1 MLRTAVVLL
10 LWALPALSL
19 SAQNRLFNDLF
30 PDLNEPQRA
39 RVFSA
44 DGFIVS
50 NEISAGLQFRPSPNL
65 GVSIAGPVLER
76 APAFIVESLLVI
88 PRGNNPDPLLTAY
101 NALGQVRNLKGR
113 LYHSSTQDE
122 DLPLF
127 EEATRIEGPRKTS
140 AIPDPPGARF
150 LPSSETVYIRLKDR
164 NFGNS
169 YYRSDITVNQRGLLY
184 RLTNFRNLSYGI
196 IPVIR
201 EDKFITQLYI
211 EPIAEGLMIY
221 SVSGADVSNFIASR
235 VNIPSAIRK
244 RVEVIIDWL
253 VEGITRSPR

>member
-1 MLRTAVVLL
+1 MVFLF
-10 LWALPALSL
+10 LWAVPGLSL
-19 SAQNRLFNDLF
+19 SAQNRLFDDLF
-30 PDLNEPQRA
+30 PGLNEVYRA
-39 RVFSA
+39 KVFSA
-44 DGFIVS
+44 DGFIDS
-50 NEISAGLQFRPSPNL
+50 NEISAGLKLRPSGDSGL
-65 GVSIAGPVLER
+65 QIAGPVLER
-76 APAFIVESLLVI
+76 APSFLVESLLVV
-88 PRGNNPDPLLTAY
+88 PRRGGPVDLLTVY

-113 LYHSSTQDE
+113 LYHSSTQNE

-140 AIPDPPGARF
+140 AVPDPPGARF

-169 YYRSDITVNQRGLLY
+169 YYRTDITVNRRGLLY
-184 RLTNFRNLSYGI
+184 RLTNFKNLSYGI

-221 SVSGADVSNFIASR
+221 SVSGADVSNFISSR

-253 VEGITRSPR
+253 VDGIQ